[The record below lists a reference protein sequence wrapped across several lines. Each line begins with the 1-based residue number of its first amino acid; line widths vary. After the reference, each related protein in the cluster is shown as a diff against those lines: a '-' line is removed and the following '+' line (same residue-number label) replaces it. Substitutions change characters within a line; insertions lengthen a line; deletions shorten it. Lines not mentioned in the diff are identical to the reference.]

1 MKLLNLFHALKENLA
16 CAELKR
22 EQKPLVALMPP
33 QIYTIRYAK
42 KKGSLLGILVLIFTI
57 TLAGCSKQEVNS
69 ATPKISIA
77 EQYGL
82 AYAPIQIMKEQN
94 ILEKYLPGIQVE
106 WHQLSNTTE
115 IREAMLSG
123 KVDAGFMAI
132 PPFLIGW
139 DKGMQWKIAT
149 GLSSSPGGLVTNKE
163 NLKSLKDFTAGD
175 RIALPQP
182 GSVQHILLSMAAE
195 RELGDAKK
203 LDNQLVTM
211 NHPDGMSALLAKKDI
226 TAHFT
231 AMPYLAKELE
241 NPGVHQILSAKDA
254 MGADFSFIVGV
265 TTNKFHD
272 SKPDVYKA
280 FVSAVKEAVD
290 FVQKNPEKAAEL
302 LADDYK
308 LPKEEVLKYLTY
320 PDTEYS
326 TTVKGIGQFAGFM
339 VKNGYLSKPLAQEKD
354 VLWEDVTYEK

>member
-1 MKLLNLFHALKENLA
+1 MYFF
-16 CAELKR
+16 
-22 EQKPLVALMPP
+22 
-33 QIYTIRYAK
+33 IRK
-42 KKGSLLGILVLIFTI
+42 KIFILSILVLIFTMA
-57 TLAGCSKQEVNS
+57 LVGCGTQEGKNN
-69 ATPKISIA
+69 TPKISIA

-82 AYAPIQIMKEQN
+82 AYAPIQIMKEEKL
-94 ILEKYLPGIQVE
+94 LEKHLPGIQVD

-163 NLKSLKDFTAGD
+163 NIQSLKDITSSD
-175 RIALPQP
+175 RIAVPQP
-182 GSVQHILLSMAAE
+182 GSVQHILLAMAAE
-195 RELGDAKK
+195 RELGDPRK

-226 TAHFT
+226 AAHFT

-241 NPGVHQILSAKDA
+241 NKEMHQVISAKEA

-272 SKPDVYKA
+272 NNSEVYKA
-280 FVSAVKEAVD
+280 FEAAVQEAVD

-302 LADDYK
+302 LADDYD
-308 LPKEEVLKYLTY
+308 LSKEEVLSYLTY

-326 TTVKGIGQFAGFM
+326 TTVKGISQFASFM
-339 VKNGYLSKPLAQEKD
+339 TKTGYITKPLTQEQD
-354 VLWEDVTYEK
+354 VLWEDVKYEQQ